1 MKKYRKIVIVIAII
15 LMIAGIT
22 TCITIYQSKDN
33 GTIEVEKSLE
43 DKDEMELDINSVGD
57 TIK

>member
-15 LMIAGIT
+15 LMVAGIT
-22 TCITIYQSKDN
+22 TCITIYQAKDN
-33 GTIEVEKSLE
+33 GKIEVEKSLDE
-43 DKDEMELDINSVGD
+43 EMELDINSVGD

>member
-15 LMIAGIT
+15 LMVAGIT
-22 TCITIYQSKDN
+22 TCITIYQAKDN

-43 DKDEMELDINSVGD
+43 DEMELDINSVGD

>member
-15 LMIAGIT
+15 LMVAGIT
-22 TCITIYQSKDN
+22 TCITIYQAKDN

>member
-15 LMIAGIT
+15 LMVAGIT
-22 TCITIYQSKDN
+22 TCITIYQAKDN

-43 DKDEMELDINSVGD
+43 DEMELDINSVD

>member
-15 LMIAGIT
+15 LMVAGIT
-22 TCITIYQSKDN
+22 TCITIYQAKDN
-33 GTIEVEKSLE
+33 GAIEVEKSLE
-43 DKDEMELDINSVGD
+43 DEMELDINTVND